1 MKKKGNPTSIETAA
15 AGEAES
21 KVYTPKAKVKNLLQ
35 PPWKK
40 LS

>member
-21 KVYTPKAKVKNLLQ
+21 KVYTQAKVKNLLQ